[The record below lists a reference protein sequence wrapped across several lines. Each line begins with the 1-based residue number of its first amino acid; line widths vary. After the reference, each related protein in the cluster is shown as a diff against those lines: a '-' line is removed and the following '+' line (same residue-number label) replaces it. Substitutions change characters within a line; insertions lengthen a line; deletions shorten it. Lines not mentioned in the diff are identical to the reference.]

1 MAFSAFSPSDPRFAQ
16 YLALL
21 DRWNRTHA
29 LTALPPEVRF
39 EELLLDA
46 SSLLP
51 HLQHLQKGALVAD
64 FGTGMGIPAIVIAI
78 CRPDLR
84 VAAIDKVGKKMAF
97 VRQAKL
103 ELGLDNLIPCPGLSE
118 QLPPLQAQA
127 GVAKAVGTLE
137 LLMGWWARHGAPGA
151 PFYAMKGPDWPTET
165 KPKGWTITA
174 HPYRLPT
181 RGERVVIELSPE
193 ISG

>member
-1 MAFSAFSPSDPRFAQ
+1 MFPPTDPRLDQ

-39 EELLLDA
+39 EELVLDSA
-46 SSLLP
+46 ALLP
-51 HLQHLQKGALVAD
+51 HLAHLPPGALVAD
-64 FGTGMGIPAIVIAI
+64 FGTGMGIPATVIAI

-97 VRQAKL
+97 VRQAVL
-103 ELGLDNLIPCPGLSE
+103 ELGLDNLKPCPGLAE
-118 QLPPLQAQA
+118 NLPPLQAQA

-137 LLMGWWARHGAPGA
+137 LLMGWWGRHSAPSA
-151 PFYAMKGPDWPTET
+151 PFFAMKGPDWAAEP
-165 KPKGWTITA
+165 KPKGWTCVA

-181 RGERVVIELSPE
+181 RGERVVIELRPD
-193 ISG
+193 ING